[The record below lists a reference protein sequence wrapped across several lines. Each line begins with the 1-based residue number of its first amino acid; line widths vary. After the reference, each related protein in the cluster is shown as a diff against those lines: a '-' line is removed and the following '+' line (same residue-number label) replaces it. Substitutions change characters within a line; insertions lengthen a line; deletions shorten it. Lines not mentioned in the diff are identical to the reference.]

1 MKTKEVASRQRSKG
15 RARRS
20 LVEPGRVTGHHR
32 ANGGQTRRDEIIAV
46 ASATFAQRGYT
57 NTSMRDI
64 ADALGLLAGSLYSH
78 FRSKSEILRLIL
90 EPLVE
95 RLIPVQEATLQA
107 DGPGLERVSRMIHD
121 VMAILVEHGDEVTIL
136 HYDWS
141 EISPLEDLGAVVAGS
156 NRLLE
161 LWRAAV
167 VDGID
172 DGSIRNDVHPDTV
185 VRAITAS
192 MHAVVDRKRFQAL
205 PGTLSSPLQMESAAR
220 QLQAIFSS
228 GLAAPKKPGAR
239 RKTDLVMSS
248 LGPAVAPT
256 SRGGRKR

>member
-1 MKTKEVASRQRSKG
+1 MNARDVSAGERSSG

-20 LVEPGRVTGHHR
+20 RIEAESVTGER
-32 ANGGQTRRDEIIAV
+32 ARGLPTRREEIIGV

-90 EPLVE
+90 EPLLE
-95 RLIPVQEATLQA
+95 LLIPAQEAIL
-107 DGPGLERVSRMIHD
+107 DSGGPGLERVGRMIHD
-121 VMAILVEHGDEVTIL
+121 VMAILAAHGEEVTIL

-141 EISPLEDLGAVVAGS
+141 ELLPLEDLNPVVDGS

-161 LWRAAV
+161 LWRTAV
-167 VDGID
+167 REGIA
-172 DGSIRNDVHPDTV
+172 DGSIRSDVHPDTV

-192 MHAVVDRKRFQAL
+192 MHAVVDRKRFQVL
-205 PGTLSSPLQMESAAR
+205 PGTLSSPLQAEGASR

-228 GLAAPKKPGAR
+228 GLAAPKKAGSSRRGA
-239 RKTDLVMSS
+239 SS
-248 LGPAVAPT
+248 
-256 SRGGRKR
+256 

>member
-1 MKTKEVASRQRSKG
+1 MRAPASLWRQVDGGATAMKTTNVASRQLSKG

-20 LVEPGRVTGHHR
+20 LPKPGRASGDRAQGGH
-32 ANGGQTRRDEIIAV
+32 TRREEIVAV

-64 ADALGLLAGSLYSH
+64 ADASGLLAGSLYSH

-90 EPLVE
+90 EPLLE
-95 RLIPVQEATLQA
+95 LLIPAQEAALQA
-107 DGPGLERVSRMIHD
+107 TGPGLERVSRMIHD

-136 HYDWS
+136 HYDWG
-141 EISPLEDLGAVVAGS
+141 EILPLEDLTAVVEGS
-156 NRLLE
+156 NRLLG
-161 LWRAAV
+161 LWRATV
-167 VDGID
+167 LDGID
-172 DGSIRNDVHPDTV
+172 DGSIRSDVHPDTV

-205 PGTLSSPLQMESAAR
+205 PATLSSPLQGENAAR

-228 GLAAPKKPGAR
+228 GLAAAKKPGAR
-239 RKTDLVMSS
+239 GKRNSS
-248 LGPAVAPT
+248 
-256 SRGGRKR
+256 